1 MAPAA
6 SATSKD
12 WKRNLL
18 ADVVVTD
25 TEQTNNTSPGGDDL
39 AGQLATAVLPIRA
52 KAERSRDDGEAN
64 SVAQH
69 DRVVGVLLCLVLG
82 LLLLGGSAVADLLSG
97 ILDLLLTLLASG
109 LGIGLDGLRLVV
121 RGYGG
126 DVWAVDV
133 DKGGDRVLSV
143 LDLGD
148 RRCATT
154 YLLVLELPWAS
165 CSDDLR
171 LRIC

>member
-1 MAPAA
+1 VFPVCAEAE
-6 SATSKD
+6 SSG
-12 WKRNLL
+12 
-18 ADVVVTD
+18 
-25 TEQTNNTSPGGDDL
+25 NNGEP
-39 AGQLATAVLPIRA
+39 
-52 KAERSRDDGEAN
+52 DG
-64 SVAQH
+64 VAQN
-69 DRVVGVLLCLVLG
+69 DGVVGVLPDLVLG